1 VVLKLLQATSMA
13 GVVGVPLH
21 LGFKCFTLL
30 TVAVCVGCSNSPP
43 PLRAPKIDSGAATA
57 AVAKYDA
64 NGNGSIEGD
73 ELAKIPAFKTS
84 LKRVDKN
91 GDSKITA
98 DEIDERIQHWR
109 GLALAL
115 ALVTVRQNG
124 QPVAGAEVTF
134 VPEEFLGPNVKAA
147 HGTTDSS
154 GRCNM
159 KISSDPDERG
169 VHLGYYRVQISKKS
183 PDGKETIPARY
194 NSETELGIEVS
205 AGDPGLD
212 HLTFDVS
219 AH

>member
-1 VVLKLLQATSMA
+1 
-13 GVVGVPLH
+13 
-21 LGFKCFTLL
+21 
-30 TVAVCVGCSNSPP
+30 
-43 PLRAPKIDSGAATA
+43 LRAPKIDSGAAA
-57 AVAKYDA
+57 AALAKYDTNA
-64 NGNGSIEGD
+64 NGSIEGD
-73 ELAKIPAFKTS
+73 ELSKIPALKTS

-91 GDSKITA
+91 GDGKITA
-98 DEIDERIQHWR
+98 DEIDERIQQWH
-109 GLALAL
+109 GMALTL

-147 HGTTDSS
+147 HGKTNSS

-169 VHLGYYRVQISKKS
+169 VQLGYYRVQISKKK
-183 PDGKETIPARY
+183 PDGTETIPARY
-194 NSETELGIEVS
+194 NSETEFGIEVS
-205 AGDPGLD
+205 SGDPGLD